1 MANYIIIYHAAT
13 SYPSSPEEGKA
24 HQAKWMQWAK
34 DLGDA
39 MINPGTPLGKSMMVS
54 SDGVSETEKGLT
66 GYTVVEAPDLDAA
79 VEIAK
84 GCPYLDMGAV
94 EVAEMKSM
102 GG

>member
-1 MANYIIIYHAAT
+1 MANFMIIYHAAT

-24 HQAKWMQWAK
+24 HQAKWGVWLGE
-34 DLGDA
+34 LGDA
-39 MINPGTPLGKSMMVS
+39 VVNRGTPLGKSMMVS
-54 SDGVSETEKGLT
+54 ADGVSEAEAGLT